1 MNAAESAQQRD
12 STRSIPGLTP
22 AHQRRLRTLFRVL
35 SRISPALA
43 ARLAAYA
50 FTLPL
55 ARSLSAEDDSFLAG
69 ARSRRLQTRA
79 GAVQVYEWPGQDPA
93 VLVLHGWISHAARLQ
108 PVIDALRAHGL
119 RVVAFDAPA
128 HGRSAGRRADL
139 HGFLGALE
147 TVSLECGPI
156 GAVLAHSFGA
166 ITAATWLAERGLG
179 PLQAAVLVG
188 LPRDVGY
195 LFESFTIA
203 LGLSA
208 PVVRRLRALFRA
220 RYGRDPEDY
229 SAQQLAGRIR
239 VPVLLVHGANDELV
253 PVAHAETIAPL
264 LERARLHVVPRLNH
278 SAPLRDPSTVALM
291 ADFIAGALRSS
302 GGRTPQAP

>member
-1 MNAAESAQQRD
+1 MNAPEHGNDAAA
-12 STRSIPGLTP
+12 TRSIPGLSP
-22 AHQRRLRTLFRVL
+22 ERKRRLRTLFRIL
-35 SRISPALA
+35 SAISPALA

-55 ARSLSAEDDSFLAG
+55 ARAIGPEDDAFLAG
-69 ARSRRLQTRA
+69 ARTHRLRTPV
-79 GAVQVYEWPGQDPA
+79 GAVQVYEWPGRDPA

-108 PVIDALRAHGL
+108 PVIDALRARGL

-128 HGRSAGRRADL
+128 HGRSSGRRADL
-139 HGFLGALE
+139 HAFLGALE
-147 TVSLECGPI
+147 AVSRDCGPI

-166 ITAATWLAERGLG
+166 ITAVTWLAQSAGV
-179 PLQAAVLVG
+179 PLRAAVLVG

-195 LFESFTIA
+195 LFESFTIT

-208 PVVRRLRALFRA
+208 EVVRRLRALFRA

-229 SAQQLAGRIR
+229 SAQQLAQRIR

-253 PVAHAETIAPL
+253 PVAHSESIARL
-264 LERARLHVVPRLNH
+264 FEQVRLHVVPQLNH
-278 SAPLRDPSTVALM
+278 SAPLRDPPTVALM

-302 GGRTPQAP
+302 AERTPPGP

>member
-1 MNAAESAQQRD
+1 MNAADCGNDPAG
-12 STRSIPGLTP
+12 TRSIPGLSP
-22 AHQRRLRTLFRVL
+22 ERRRRLRSLFRVL
-35 SRISPALA
+35 GAISPALA

-55 ARSLSAEDDSFLAG
+55 ARAVGPEDAAFLAG
-69 ARSRRLQTRA
+69 AHGRRLQTPV
-79 GAVQVYEWPGQDPA
+79 GAVQVYEWPGRDPA
-93 VLVLHGWISHAARLQ
+93 VLVLHGWISHAARLA

-128 HGRSAGRRADL
+128 HGRSDGRRADL
-139 HGFLGALE
+139 HAFLGALE
-147 TVSLECGPI
+147 TVSRDCGPI

-166 ITAATWLAERGLG
+166 ITAATWLAQDHAV
-179 PLQAAVLVG
+179 PLRAAVLVG

-195 LFESFTIA
+195 LFDSFTIT

-208 PVVRRLRALFRA
+208 GVVRRLRALFHA

-229 SAQQLAGRIR
+229 SAQQLAARIR
-239 VPVLLVHGANDELV
+239 VPVLLVHGASDELV
-253 PVAHAETIAPL
+253 PVAHSEAIVRL
-264 LERARLHVVPRLNH
+264 LDGARLHVVPRLNH
-278 SAPLRDPSTVALM
+278 SAPLRDPPTVALM

-302 GGRTPQAP
+302 DGRTPRDP

>member
-1 MNAAESAQQRD
+1 MNAAPSGNGAPQE
-12 STRSIPGLTP
+12 RSIPGLTP
-22 AHQRRLRTLFRVL
+22 GRQQRLRTLFRVL

-55 ARSLSAEDDSFLAG
+55 ARSLRAQDDAFLAT
-69 ARSRRLQTRA
+69 ARSHRLQTQA
-79 GAVQVYEWPGQDPA
+79 GAVQVYEWQGRDPA

-108 PVIDALRAHGL
+108 PVIDALRTHGL

-139 HGFLGALE
+139 HAFLAALQA
-147 TVSLECGPI
+147 VSRDCAPI

-166 ITAATWLAERGLG
+166 ITAATWLAESGAA

-195 LFESFTIA
+195 LFDSFTITLA
-203 LGLSA
+203 LSA
-208 PVVRRLRALFRA
+208 PVVQRLRALFRV

-229 SAQQLAGRIR
+229 SAQALASRIR

-253 PVAHAETIAPL
+253 PVAHSATMAQL
-264 LERARLHVVPRLNH
+264 LEHARLHVVPELNH
-278 SAPLRDPSTVALM
+278 SAPLRDPPTVALM

-302 GGRTPQAP
+302 RERMPPAP